1 MAYKPK
7 NYGDVL
13 VGNPDDDTLER
24 FEHKSLAKPH
34 YIAPCCG
41 RPKDPR
47 VLNDMR
53 HLPMFQI
60 DGEDRPDFVCD
71 ACRHL
76 WLKKNINLPS
86 QAKGKSSDGRFKRKG
101 KMMRYLEAPEADC
114 VVMEARD
121 DQGGNEP

>member
-7 NYGDVL
+7 NYMDALANNEQVL
-13 VGNPDDDTLER
+13 EQYQNRKL
-24 FEHKSLAKPH
+24 

-41 RPKDPR
+41 RPKHPA
-47 VLNDMR
+47 VLNDLR
-53 HLPMFQI
+53 HLPNFKI
-60 DGEDRPDFVCD
+60 DRKNRSDFVCD

-114 VVMEARD
+114 VAMEARD

>member
-1 MAYKPK
+1 M
-7 NYGDVL
+7 
-13 VGNPDDDTLER
+13 DTLNDSE
-24 FEHKSLAKPH
+24 EVLEVYTPIHSNNLVTQQ

-114 VVMEARD
+114 VAMEARD
-121 DQGGNEP
+121 DQGGNES